1 MAPRSDISA
10 YFLWFFVG
18 VVATNGYAVM
28 KDVFSFWFVGE
39 EVACQDSFPRYHKA
53 CVVSLF
59 GFGDQ
64 NVSLKIDDSTVYQ
77 VNDCPGGNLNE
88 RIQWDSTG
96 RIVTFH
102 VDALGNKSY
111 DADLKIEVNH

>member
-1 MAPRSDISA
+1 
-10 YFLWFFVG
+10 
-18 VVATNGYAVM
+18 M

-64 NVSLKIDDSTVYQ
+64 NVSLKIDDSTVYH